1 MWGIEKMSVIDIII
15 ISSCFAF
22 LIYIFAQRKN
32 KVKRSKFFSCQGCM
46 ACLKAKKP
54 CSVNKNSP
62 ENNQDC

>member
-1 MWGIEKMSVIDIII
+1 MSACDVAIII
-15 ISSCFAF
+15 ICLTF

-32 KVKRSKFFSCQGCM
+32 KGKRSKFFSCQGCM
-46 ACLKAKKP
+46 ACLKGKKP